1 MSATTASLGAS
12 RGADVPATPVE
23 NKGLLTVAVMLA
35 TVMQIL
41 DTTIA
46 NVALPHM
53 QTALGATAD
62 TITWVLTSYIVASAI
77 AIPITGWLSDR
88 FGSRNL
94 FLFAVGGFVVA
105 SMLCGIATSLE
116 EMVAFRVMQGIAAAF
131 INPLSQT
138 VMMDI
143 NPPSKQARAMTIW
156 GQGIMV
162 GPILGPVLGGWL
174 TDNFDWRWC
183 FYVNVPFGIVTFA
196 VMWVLLPSK
205 PLRPRRF
212 DLVGFSLLAL
222 ALSAFQIM
230 LDRGQQLDWFDS
242 WEVRIEAGLALAAA
256 WMFGV
261 HLFTAKHPMFDRAVL
276 NNRNM
281 ATGLFFM
288 VVIGVVMFATMA
300 LLPPMLQRIWDYPVV
315 DAGMLLAPRGVGVLI
330 TMTVAGKL
338 MGKVDPRWL
347 VGTGLAIAALSLW
360 QMTTWSLGMDRTWII
375 ISGTV
380 QGLGMGLV
388 FMPLNLTAFATL
400 DPKYRTEGASLL
412 NLFRSIGASA
422 GISVVTTFLA
432 RNLQT
437 SHADLAGYLTPFSLP
452 AVDPSYA
459 QTLGAAGDTILAM
472 ADAEVNRQALM
483 IAYLDDFKL
492 MMFVTILAVPL
503 VILLRRPSKRPDM
516 QHMVME

>member
-1 MSATTASLGAS
+1 MSATAASGPA
-12 RGADVPATPVE
+12 ADIAATPVE
-23 NKGLLTVAVMLA
+23 QKTLLTIAVMMA

-88 FGSRNL
+88 VGSRNL
-94 FLFAVGGFVVA
+94 FLAAVAGFVLA
-105 SMLCGIATSLE
+105 SMLCGTATSLE
-116 EMVAFRVMQGIAAAF
+116 EMVAFRVLQGISAAF

-143 NPPSKQARAMTIW
+143 NPPSKQVRAMTIW
-156 GQGIMV
+156 GQGIII

-183 FYVNVPFGIVTFA
+183 FYVNVPFGIVTLA
-196 VMWVLLPSK
+196 VMWALLPAK

-212 DLVGFSLLAL
+212 DLFGFSLLAL
-222 ALSAFQIM
+222 AVASFQIM
-230 LDRGQQLDWFDS
+230 LDRGQQADWFDS
-242 WEVRIEAGLALAAA
+242 WEIRIEAAIALGAA

-261 HLFTAKHPMFDRAVL
+261 HMFTGKAPMFERAL
-276 NNRNM
+276 LTNRNM

-288 VVIGVVMFATMA
+288 VVIGVIMFATMA
-300 LLPPMLQRIWDYPVV
+300 LLPPMLQRIWNYSVV
-315 DAGMLLAPRGVGVLI
+315 DAGALLAPRGVGVLV

-347 VGTGLAIAALSLW
+347 VGTGMTLAALSLW
-360 QMTTWSLGMDRTWII
+360 EMTSWSLGMDRTWII
-375 ISGTV
+375 ISGAL

-388 FMPLNLTAFATL
+388 FLPLNLTAFGTL
-400 DPKYRTEGASLL
+400 DPKYRTDGASLL

-422 GISVVTTFLA
+422 GISVVTTFLG

-437 SHADLAGYLTPFSLP
+437 SHSDIAGNVTSFNLP
-452 AVDPSYA
+452 AMDPSQA
-459 QTLGAAGDTILAM
+459 QRLGTFGDTALAM
-472 ADAEVNRQALM
+472 LDAEVNRQALM

-492 MMFVTILAVPL
+492 MAIVTLCAVPL
-503 VILLRRPSKRPDM
+503 VLLLRRPRGRPAADE
-516 QHMVME
+516 HHAMEM

>member
-1 MSATTASLGAS
+1 MSAIT
-12 RGADVPATPVE
+12 ADVPATPVE
-23 NKGLLTVAVMLA
+23 NKGLLTIAVMLA

-53 QTALGATAD
+53 QTSLGATAD
-62 TITWVLTSYIVASAI
+62 TVTWVLTSYIVASAI

-94 FLFAVGGFVVA
+94 FLFAVAGFVIS

-116 EMVAFRVMQGIAAAF
+116 EMVGFRVLQGISAAF

-156 GQGIMV
+156 GQGIMI

-174 TDNFDWRWC
+174 TDNFSWRWC
-183 FYVNVPFGIVTFA
+183 FYVNVPFGIITFA
-196 VMWVLLPSK
+196 IMWALLPSK
-205 PLRPRRF
+205 PLRRRRF
-212 DLVGFSLLAL
+212 DMFGFALLAL
-222 ALSAFQIM
+222 AVSAFQLM

-242 WEVRIEAGLALAAA
+242 WEIRIEAGLALAAA

-261 HLFTAKHPMFDRAVL
+261 HLFTGKHPMIERTL
-276 NNRNM
+276 ITNRNM

-288 VVIGVVMFATMA
+288 AVIGVIMFATMA
-300 LLPPMLQRIWDYPVV
+300 LLPPMLQRIWDYPVI
-315 DAGMLLAPRGVGVLI
+315 DAGLLLAPRGVGVLI

-347 VGTGLAIAALSLW
+347 VGTGMAIAALSLW
-360 QMTTWSLGMDRTWII
+360 EMTRWSLEMDRTWII

-400 DPKYRTEGASLL
+400 DPKYRTDGASLL

-432 RNLQT
+432 RNVQT
-437 SHADLAGYLTPFSLP
+437 SHSDLVGHVTSFSLP
-452 AVDPSYA
+452 AVDPSFA
-459 QTLGAAGDTILAM
+459 QGLGQMGDTALAM
-472 ADAEVNRQALM
+472 IDAEINRQALM

-492 MMFVTILAVPL
+492 MTIVTLCALPL
-503 VILLRRPSKRPDM
+503 VILLRRPAQRQAGP
-516 QHMVME
+516 QHVAME

>member
-1 MSATTASLGAS
+1 MSATT
-12 RGADVPATPVE
+12 ADVPATPVE
-23 NKGLLTVAVMLA
+23 NKGLLTVAVMAA

-94 FLFAVGGFVVA
+94 FLAAVAGFVIA
-105 SMLCGIATSLE
+105 SMLCGIATNLN
-116 EMVAFRVMQGIAAAF
+116 EMVGFRVLQGISAAF

-183 FYVNVPFGIVTFA
+183 FYVNVPVGIFTFA
-196 VMWVLLPSK
+196 VMWALLPSK
-205 PLRPRRF
+205 PLRRRRF
-212 DLVGFSLLAL
+212 DLFGFALLAL
-222 ALSAFQIM
+222 AVSAFQVM
-230 LDRGQQLDWFDS
+230 LDRGQQLDWFYS

-261 HLFTAKHPMFDRAVL
+261 HLFTGQHPMFERALVT
-276 NNRNM
+276 NRNM
-281 ATGLFFM
+281 ATGMFFM
-288 VVIGVVMFATMA
+288 IVIGIVMFATMA
-300 LLPPMLQRIWDYPVV
+300 LLPPMLQRIWNYPVV
-315 DAGMLLAPRGVGVLI
+315 DAGLLLAPRGVGVLI

-360 QMTTWSLGMDRTWII
+360 EMTSWSLGMDRTWII
-375 ISGTV
+375 LSGTL

-400 DPKYRTEGASLL
+400 DPKYRTDGASLL
-412 NLFRSIGASA
+412 NLLRSIGASA
-422 GISVVTTFLA
+422 GISIVTTFLA

-437 SHADLAGYLTPFSLP
+437 SHADLAGHVTPFSLP
-452 AVDPSYA
+452 AIDPTYA
-459 QTLGAAGDTILAM
+459 KSLGGIGDSALAM
-472 ADAEVNRQALM
+472 IDAEVNRQALM
-483 IAYLDDFKL
+483 IA
-492 MMFVTILAVPL
+492 
-503 VILLRRPSKRPDM
+503 
-516 QHMVME
+516 

>member
-1 MSATTASLGAS
+1 MSATAASTS
-12 RGADVPATPVE
+12 DVAATPVE
-23 NKGLLTVAVMLA
+23 QKGLLTVAVMLA

-62 TITWVLTSYIVASAI
+62 TVTWVLTSYIVASAI
-77 AIPITGWLSDR
+77 AIPITGWLADR
-88 FGSRNL
+88 FGSRSL
-94 FLFAVGGFVVA
+94 FLAAVAGFVIS
-105 SMLCGIATSLE
+105 SMLCGIASNLE
-116 EMVAFRVMQGIAAAF
+116 QMVAFRVLQGISAAF

-143 NPPSKQARAMTIW
+143 NPPSKQARAMVIW

-183 FYVNVPFGIVTFA
+183 FYVNVPVGIVTLA
-196 VMWVLLPSK
+196 VLWALLPTK
-205 PLRPRRF
+205 ARRPRRF
-212 DLVGFSLLAL
+212 DLFGFSLLAL
-222 ALSAFQIM
+222 ALAAFQIM
-230 LDRGQQLDWFDS
+230 LDRGHQLDWFDS
-242 WEVRIEAGLALAAA
+242 WEVRIEAAVALGAA

-261 HLFTAKHPMFDRAVL
+261 HMFTGKAPMFERAL
-276 NNRNM
+276 ITNRNM

-288 VVIGVVMFATMA
+288 TVVGVIMMATMA
-300 LLPPMLQRIWDYPVV
+300 LLPPMLQRIWGYSTIDS
-315 DAGMLLAPRGVGVLI
+315 GLLLAPRGVGVLV
-330 TMTVAGKL
+330 TMAIAGKL

-347 VGTGLAIAALSLW
+347 VGTGMAIAALSLW
-360 QMTTWSLGMDRTWII
+360 EMTTWSLGMDRTWII
-375 ISGTV
+375 VSGTV
-380 QGLGMGLV
+380 QGLGMGLI

-400 DPKYRTEGASLL
+400 DPKYRTDGASLL

-437 SHADLAGYLTPFSLP
+437 SHSDIAGNVTSFNLP
-452 AVDPSYA
+452 AVDPSQA
-459 QTLGAAGDTILAM
+459 QRIGTLGDTALAM
-472 ADAEVNRQALM
+472 LDAEVNRQALM

-492 MMFVTILAVPL
+492 MAIVTLCAVPL
-503 VILLRRPSKRPDM
+503 VMLLRRPRGTPKLSEV
-516 QHMVME
+516 HAMEV

>member
-1 MSATTASLGAS
+1 MSAITASP
-12 RGADVPATPVE
+12 GADVPATPVK
-23 NKGLLTVAVMLA
+23 NKGLLTIAVMLA

-94 FLFAVGGFVVA
+94 FLGAVAGFVMA

-116 EMVAFRVMQGIAAAF
+116 EMVAFRILQGISAAF

-138 VMMDI
+138 VMLDI

-196 VMWVLLPSK
+196 VMWALLPSK
-205 PLRPRRF
+205 PLRARRF
-212 DLVGFSLLAL
+212 DIFGFALLAL
-222 ALSAFQIM
+222 AVASFQVM

-242 WEVRIEAGLALAAA
+242 WEVRIEAGIALAAA

-261 HLFTAKHPMFDRAVL
+261 HLFSAKHPMFDRTLL

-281 ATGLFFM
+281 ATGMFFM
-288 VVIGVVMFATMA
+288 IVIGIVMFATMA
-300 LLPPMLQRIWDYPVV
+300 LLPPMLQRIWGYPVV
-315 DAGMLLAPRGVGVLI
+315 DAGLLLAPRGVGVLI
-330 TMTVAGKL
+330 TMTIAGKL

-347 VGTGLAIAALSLW
+347 VGTGLTIAAISLW

-375 ISGTV
+375 VSGTV

-400 DPKYRTEGASLL
+400 DPKYRTDGASLL

-437 SHADLAGYLTPFSLP
+437 SHADLAGHVTPFSLP

-459 QTLGAAGDTILAM
+459 QTLGAAGDTVMAM
-472 ADAEVNRQALM
+472 VDAEVNRQALM

-492 MMFVTILAVPL
+492 MAIVTLCALPL
-503 VILLRRPSKRPDM
+503 VMLLRRPAGKVDTK
-516 QHMVME
+516 HLVME

>member
-1 MSATTASLGAS
+1 MSATV
-12 RGADVPATPVE
+12 ADVPATPAK
-23 NKGLLTVAVMLA
+23 NKGLLTIAVMLA

-62 TITWVLTSYIVASAI
+62 TVTWVLTSYIVASAI

-94 FLFAVGGFVVA
+94 FLFAVAGFVIA

-116 EMVAFRVMQGIAAAF
+116 EMVGFRILQGISAAF
-131 INPLSQT
+131 INPMSQT

-183 FYVNVPFGIVTFA
+183 FYVNVPFGIITFA
-196 VMWVLLPSK
+196 TMWALLPD
-205 PLRPRRF
+205 RPRRERRF
-212 DLVGFSLLAL
+212 DIVGFSLLAL
-222 ALSAFQIM
+222 AVSSFQVM
-230 LDRGQQLDWFDS
+230 LDRGQTLDWFDS
-242 WEVRIEAGLALAAA
+242 WEIRIEAGLALGAA

-261 HLFTAKHPMFDRAVL
+261 HLFTAKHPMFERSLLA
-276 NNRNM
+276 NRNM
-281 ATGLFFM
+281 ATALFFM
-288 VVIGVVMFATMA
+288 LVIGVVMFATMA
-300 LLPPMLQRIWDYPVV
+300 LLPPMLQRIWNYPVV

-330 TMTVAGKL
+330 TMTIAGKL
-338 MGKVDPRWL
+338 IGKVDPRWL

-360 QMTTWSLGMDRTWII
+360 EMTTWSLGMDRYWII
-375 ISGTV
+375 VSGAI

-400 DPKYRTEGASLL
+400 EPKYRTDGASLL

-422 GISVVTTFLA
+422 GISVVTVFLA

-437 SHADLAGYLTPFSLP
+437 SHSDLVGHLTPFSLP
-452 AVDPSYA
+452 SIDLSYT
-459 QTLGAAGDTILAM
+459 QTLGTLGDTALAM
-472 ADAEVNRQALM
+472 VDAELNRQALM
-483 IAYLDDFKL
+483 IAYLDDFYL
-492 MMFVTILAVPL
+492 MTIVTLLAVPL
-503 VILLRRPSKRPDM
+503 VMLLKRPKQAGPVDTK
-516 QHMVME
+516 HLVME